1 MGNNTNFNANSQVFF
16 YSPCTVNMNNQNN
29 FYGQVMGDPVNI
41 GNQWTMTF
49 RPVLV
54 PGYGTVSSFKED
66 IAYVREVANP

>member
-1 MGNNTNFNANSQVFF
+1 MANQS
-16 YSPCTVNMNNQNN
+16 N
-29 FYGQVMGDPVNI
+29 FYGQVMGDPVQI
-41 GNQWTMTF
+41 INQFTMTY